1 MASIRQNKKLLFGGM
16 GFIGGVVGA
25 LLSEL
30 TSPGVSRVSVLA
42 RIWGAGIWGAVFAA
56 GILVGLIWALEI
68 YSGRNRPSLNKL
80 GGAVLSGL
88 LAGAIAAGI
97 AQAIF
102 SAHQFASFFAL
113 FVFQSGCWG
122 IAGGILGWRFSRS
135 IPNLGGGRAALA
147 GLIGGWIGGM
157 GFLIVSSLF
166 AEVLGRALG
175 IGILGAGLGLA
186 MVIVEELCREAALE
200 VIWAPKETTVLSL
213 GARPI
218 SIGGGDDHVYVRGLP
233 QRSATLQLTEGKIQY
248 TDTSTG
254 KKTEF
259 RDGSRIKIGNI
270 EMVVH
275 AKK

>member
-1 MASIRQNKKLLFGGM
+1 MASIRQNKKILFGGM

-30 TSPGVSRVSVLA
+30 TSPGEHGESVLA
-42 RIWGAGIWGAVFAA
+42 LIGGVGIWGAVFAS
-56 GILVGLIWALEI
+56 GILVGLTWALEI
-68 YSGRNRPSLNKL
+68 YAGRRQPSGKKM

-97 AQAIF
+97 AQAVFI
-102 SAHQFASFFAL
+102 AHQTEGLARFF
-113 FVFQSGCWG
+113 FQSGCWG
-122 IAGGILGWRFSRS
+122 IAGGILGWRLSRS

-157 GFLIVSSLF
+157 GFLIFSSLF
-166 AEVLGRALG
+166 AEVVGRALG
-175 IGILGAGLGLA
+175 IGILGAALGLA
-186 MVIVEELCREAALE
+186 MVIVEEFCREASLE

-213 GARPI
+213 GTRPI
-218 SIGGGDDHVYVRGLP
+218 SIGGGDDHVYIRGLP
-233 QRSATLQLTEGKIQY
+233 QRSAILQLKGGRIQY
-248 TDTSTG
+248 TDTATG
-254 KKTEF
+254 KITEF
-259 RDGSRIKIGNI
+259 RDGSLIKIGKI